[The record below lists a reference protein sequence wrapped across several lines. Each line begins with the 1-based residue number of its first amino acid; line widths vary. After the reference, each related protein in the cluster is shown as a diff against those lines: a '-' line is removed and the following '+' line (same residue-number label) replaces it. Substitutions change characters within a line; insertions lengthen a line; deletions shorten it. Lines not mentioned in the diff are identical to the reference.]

1 MLPESDSSVLRDS
14 PAGSG
19 VCGERMRP
27 QGLGARRA
35 GGSRQVMQGGR
46 KIISSI
52 RIMSGVEVR
61 HRNLGGAGFLGEEE
75 AARRPGGGT
84 VALVTGHI

>member
-1 MLPESDSSVLRDS
+1 
-14 PAGSG
+14 
-19 VCGERMRP
+19 
-27 QGLGARRA
+27 
-35 GGSRQVMQGGR
+35 MQGGR